1 MTFTMCREL
10 LFRLEI
16 VSERERERERERDG
30 GMVVFTFYHLILHQL
45 LPAYYEKIM

>member
-1 MTFTMCREL
+1 MCREL

-16 VSERERERERERDG
+16 VSEREREREREREMG

-45 LPAYYEKIM
+45 LPAHYEKIM

>member
-1 MTFTMCREL
+1 MCREL

-16 VSERERERERERDG
+16 VSEREREREREMG

-45 LPAYYEKIM
+45 LPAHYEKIM